1 MSEEQIKGS
10 ENEANPA
17 SVRREVL
24 RLDKDYATALLG
36 KLSAMKTL
44 AECIE
49 SKTADVNVWIRCLGL
64 GIEIAREIEPQ
75 LRSVVYRE
83 YVDAGFVC
91 PKCWDR
97 CNGYG
102 NGCKCSP

>member
-1 MSEEQIKGS
+1 MTT
-10 ENEANPA
+10 ENGQ
-17 SVRREVL
+17 SVAPLHPIVL

-36 KLSAMKTL
+36 KLSAMKAL
-44 AECIE
+44 ADCID
-49 SKTADVNVWIRCLGL
+49 SKTPDPQLWIRCLGL

-75 LRSVVYRE
+75 LRAVVYAE
-83 YVDAGFVC
+83 YVEAGFVC
-91 PKCWDR
+91 PKCWGR

>member
-1 MSEEQIKGS
+1 MSLQNGPLS
-10 ENEANPA
+10 T
-17 SVRREVL
+17 SVDRVVL

-36 KLSAMKTL
+36 KLSAMKAL

-49 SKTADVNVWIRCLGL
+49 SKTADPQLWIRCLGL

-75 LRSVVYRE
+75 LRAVVYAE
-83 YVDAGFVC
+83 YVEAGFVC
-91 PKCWDR
+91 PKCWSR